1 MNENEKHGKI
11 PSTEE
16 AWEAR
21 KLGADEAFVEKV
33 SNEDIQ
39 EQIDRAAGTKLF
51 SIRMEQQM
59 IDALKYLASKNN
71 GIGYQTLIKQI
82 LARFIEAEMKSMWNE
97 AIAVHQRRKEEGN
110 NNDEAA

>member
-1 MNENEKHGKI
+1 MTMNENEKHGKI

-39 EQIDRAAGTKLF
+39 EQIDRRCRNETDFYSVGTADDRCPQVSGVK
-51 SIRMEQQM
+51 
-59 IDALKYLASKNN
+59 K
-71 GIGYQTLIKQI
+71 
-82 LARFIEAEMKSMWNE
+82 
-97 AIAVHQRRKEEGN
+97 
-110 NNDEAA
+110 